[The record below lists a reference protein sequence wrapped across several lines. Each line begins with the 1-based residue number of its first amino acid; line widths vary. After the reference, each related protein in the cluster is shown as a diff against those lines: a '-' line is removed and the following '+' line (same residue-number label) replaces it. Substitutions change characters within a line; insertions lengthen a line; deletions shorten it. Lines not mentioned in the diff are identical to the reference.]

1 MAIDALYLKV
11 LVETIKLRRSTIGD
25 RRLSALALAYPDLV
39 VPRVALVEMLGA
51 SLVDGLP
58 ERPDAPQ
65 IWAWHGIKGCPEPI
79 FDSLAVF
86 DRLGIDVEVI
96 DVARAR
102 GVERIVD
109 LNERL
114 PDDLLARFDL
124 VIDTGTCEHCFN
136 VAMAFSNSCSAVA
149 LGGFLVHAAPLNRF
163 NHGFWN
169 FSPTVY
175 PDYFEDNGFQLHL
188 LRGVTGAL
196 ASGFKAYDVP
206 PFARFDAEPGSA
218 LYVVAERIAVKPV
231 VWPVQR
237 KYRGMIAPTPA
248 ASDGAASDG
257 AAANDAAT
265 DSAMTAPPA
274 PDTAGTAHEL
284 DTMRARFEANP
295 KTVDSVLA
303 FGAALHDHGRHE
315 EAAQHRQ
322 LLVEVLRKA
331 AVSSEN
337 PNGVLFV
344 ESRIYSSFVKKL
356 ETEAHVRTCF
366 QSWSGVLAELG
377 RRHRDPKLPK
387 PLVANSAAR
396 PWRAGFVLINGAVL
410 GHTHAMIELLAARER
425 RGTWHER
432 PVVYVLS
439 GGPNAELDARL
450 APLGVEVC
458 YVLQRGNLDF
468 AGGLSSMR
476 TRVAEHGVTHLVWVS
491 VPIFASFAFAA
502 RLAPVQIFWTLKFHP
517 YRLPEIDAY
526 ITYGGWA
533 ERERIVHDERWDV
546 VPLAIADVSRS
557 VSADEVSA
565 ARAPF
570 AQHAVLLG
578 SLARTE
584 KINSVPFLDAVVRI
598 LRENSQTGYLW
609 TGRRVHPGIQ
619 AHFERAGVAD
629 RCHFIGWV
637 DTALYA
643 RVLDVFLETFPFG
656 CGITGMQALEAG
668 TAFLSYAAPETQYGM
683 HFQRAL
689 ETGGSAAAEVRALI
703 APAGGEAPLLYP
715 ADPEAYVALAG
726 RLIADAGFRRAVG
739 EAGQAY
745 YRRVLTDAPGMARR
759 FFAVLAGARA
769 PETDA
774 R

>member
-11 LVETIKLRRSTIGD
+11 LVETIKLRRSTSGD
-25 RRLSALALAYPDLV
+25 RRLVALALAYPDLV
-39 VPRVALVEMLGA
+39 VPRAALVDVLGGA
-51 SLVDGLP
+51 LVDSLP

-109 LNERL
+109 LNETL

-149 LGGFLVHAAPLNRF
+149 QGGFLVHAAPLNRF

-175 PDYFEDNGFQLHL
+175 PDYFEDNGFRLHFM
-188 LRGVTGAL
+188 RGVTGAL

-206 PFARFDAEPGSA
+206 PFGRFEAAPESA
-218 LYVVAERIAVKPV
+218 LYVVAERVAVRSV

-237 KYRGMIAPTPA
+237 KYRGMIPPTP
-248 ASDGAASDG
+248 
-257 AAANDAAT
+257 AAT
-265 DSAMTAPPA
+265 DSAATATPGA
-274 PDTAGTAHEL
+274 DVTDTASKL
-284 DTMRARFEANP
+284 DKVRARFEAKPN
-295 KTVDSVLA
+295 TVDSILEY
-303 FGAALHDHGRHE
+303 GAALHDHGRHE
-315 EAAQHRQ
+315 EAAQQRRI
-322 LLVEVLRKA
+322 LVEAFRSA
-331 AVSSEN
+331 ALSSGDPSGILQLEN
-337 PNGVLFV
+337 
-344 ESRIYSSFVKKL
+344 SIYNSFVKKI
-356 ETEAHVRTCF
+356 ESEAHVRTCF
-366 QSWSGVLAELG
+366 QSWIDVLAELG
-377 RRHRDPKLPK
+377 RRHRDPRLPT
-387 PLVANSAAR
+387 PLAVRSSAR
-396 PWRAGFVLINGAVL
+396 PWRAGFVLVNGAVL
-410 GHTHAMIELLAARER
+410 GHTHAMLELLAAREH
-425 RGTWHER
+425 GGVWHDR

-439 GGPNAELDARL
+439 GGRKTELDARL
-450 APLGVEVC
+450 AALGVEVC
-458 YVLQRGNLDF
+458 YILPHGSFDF
-468 AGGLSSMR
+468 AAGISSMR

-517 YRLPEIDAY
+517 YQLPEIDAY

-533 ERERIVHDERWDV
+533 ERERIVHGERWDV
-546 VPLAIADVSRS
+546 VPLAIADVSRK
-557 VSADEVSA
+557 VGVDEVSA

-570 AQHAVLLG
+570 ARHAVLLG

-584 KINSVPFLDAVVRI
+584 KINAAPFLDAVVRI
-598 LRENSQTGYLW
+598 LRQNPQAGYLW
-609 TGRRVHPGIQ
+609 TGRSLHAGIQ
-619 AHFERAGVAD
+619 EHFERAGVAD

-643 RVLDVFLETFPFG
+643 RVIDVFLETFPFG

-689 ETGGSAAAEVRALI
+689 EAGGAAAAEVRALI
-703 APAGGEAPLLYP
+703 APADGEAPLLYP
-715 ADPEAYVALAG
+715 ADPDSYVALAG
-726 RLIADAGFRRAVG
+726 RLITDAGFRRAAG
-739 EAGQAY
+739 AAGQAF

-759 FFAVLAGARA
+759 FFAVLAAART
-769 PETDA
+769 PEKDA